1 MREICTFK
9 NKTIKGGEMIDGVFM
24 FAKYAFAPNLLNL
37 CGPTEKNI
45 FLEIL
50 MDYQTLR
57 TEDLA
62 GDLKNLSLQFKAAIP
77 YLKLIASENGIKDIF
92 DIRVVEAYWLG
103 NVFLN
108 NVRTNALYYNL
119 EERFRKIISCKEWN
133 LLKNS
138 SEIKTAKPFH
148 GNHVLNIYSRMDFN
162 SSNFDVVLNAIN
174 NCSINYGVVKNIITD
189 KEIKGIFH
197 IAAIEYFPL
206 EFDDFI
212 KLCVG
217 GKKTENFYLSK
228 GEDVLV
234 GDNVSLHWG
243 YVCDK
248 ISIKQTCNLKYWT
261 EYHLKIFNSINSGK
275 KLF

>member
-9 NKTIKGGEMIDGVFM
+9 NKIRKGGKMQDGVFM

-50 MDYQTLR
+50 TDYQTLR
-57 TEDLA
+57 NEGLA

-103 NVFLN
+103 NIFLN
-108 NVRTNALYYNL
+108 NVRSSALYYNL
-119 EERFRKIISCKEWN
+119 EERFRKIMSCKDWN
-133 LLKNS
+133 LFKNS
-138 SEIKTAKPFH
+138 LEIKTAKPFH

-162 SSNFDVVLNAIN
+162 SSNFDIVLNAIN
-174 NCSINYGVVKNIITD
+174 NCSINYGVVKNIIID
-189 KEIKGIFH
+189 KETKGIFQ
-197 IAAIEYFPL
+197 IAEIEYFPL
-206 EFDDFI
+206 EFDDSI
-212 KLCVG
+212 KLRVG
-217 GKKTENFYLSK
+217 GKKIGIFYLSK
-228 GEDVLV
+228 GEDILV

-243 YVCDK
+243 YVCEK
-248 ISIKQTCNLKYWT
+248 ISNEQVHNLRYWT
-261 EYHLKIFNSINSGK
+261 DYHLKIFNSINK
-275 KLF
+275 E